1 MIIKN
6 EICPLTNEECG
17 NIQACKYSMGRFRV
31 PVCFPNRQEKI
42 NQVYKE
48 ELKAREEILERG
60 KFATTGN
67 NYKKELDLNYKDA
80 VIDRQVKRKMGA
92 C

>member
-6 EICPLTNEECG
+6 EMCPLTNEECG

-31 PVCFPNRQEKI
+31 PVCFPNRQEKVD
-42 NQVYKE
+42 QVYKE
-48 ELKAREEILERG
+48 ELRAREEILKRG

-80 VIDRQVKRKMGA
+80 VIDKQVKRKKEY
-92 C
+92 

>member
-6 EICPLTNEECG
+6 EMCPLTNEECG

-31 PVCFPNRQEKI
+31 PVCFPNRQEKVE
-42 NQVYKE
+42 QVHRE
-48 ELKAREEILERG
+48 ELKTREEILKRG
-60 KFATTGN
+60 KFTTTGN

-80 VIDRQVKRKMGA
+80 VIDIQGEN
-92 C
+92 